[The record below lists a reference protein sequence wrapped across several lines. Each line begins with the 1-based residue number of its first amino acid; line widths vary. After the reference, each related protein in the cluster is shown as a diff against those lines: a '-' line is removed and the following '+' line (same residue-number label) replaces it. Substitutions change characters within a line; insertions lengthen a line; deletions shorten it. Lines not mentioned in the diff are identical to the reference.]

1 MSKIVKYGVYFLG
14 IIEVVLIVLKII
26 GSITWPW
33 YLVLLP
39 MALPLSMGIIIFALV
54 ALIIIACIFKNTK

>member
-14 IIEVVLIVLKII
+14 IVEVVLIVLKII

-33 YLVLLP
+33 YIVLIP
-39 MALPLSMGIIIFALV
+39 AVLPLSMGIIVFALV
-54 ALIIIACIFKNTK
+54 FLIIIACIFKNTK